1 MALSIAAR
9 VLSVLVHHHHLK
21 FISKIS
27 ISDLVLTLE
36 GNSETCAHVRSNLRY
51 LFYLRHL
58 IRSSAVKKTLLSI
71 SEKKYF
77 PLCLLR
83 CSELSSNICTMI
95 FMSAALPGYQM
106 TSGLIISHVLSWL
119 YQQFITKIQ

>member
-36 GNSETCAHVRSNLRY
+36 GNSETCAHVRSNLLY

-58 IRSSAVKKTLLSI
+58 IRSSAVKKNSFI
-71 SEKKYF
+71 N
-77 PLCLLR
+77 LR
-83 CSELSSNICTMI
+83 KEI
-95 FMSAALPGYQM
+95 FSFMLAEM
-106 TSGLIISHVLSWL
+106 
-119 YQQFITKIQ
+119 F